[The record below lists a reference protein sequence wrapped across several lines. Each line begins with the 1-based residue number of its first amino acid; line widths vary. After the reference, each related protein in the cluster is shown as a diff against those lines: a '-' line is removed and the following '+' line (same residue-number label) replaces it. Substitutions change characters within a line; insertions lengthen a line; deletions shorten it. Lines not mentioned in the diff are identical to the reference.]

1 MTNLANLRRKAV
13 AYAVS
18 RIEAEAD
25 YQEIEWELLN
35 LEPYAPLLASFD
47 AQCLYD
53 EVIEIIED
61 AQDMVEDQ
69 RQRNGERYE
78 AYLAE
83 YPELDSLRE
92 W

>member
-1 MTNLANLRRKAV
+1 MANLADLRRKAV
-13 AYAVS
+13 AYAVT

-25 YQEIEWELLN
+25 LHEIEWELLN
-35 LEPYAPLLASFD
+35 LEPYAPLIASFD
-47 AQCLYD
+47 AEYLYD

-61 AQDMVEDQ
+61 AQDTVEDQ
-69 RQRNGERYE
+69 RMLNSERYD

-83 YPELDSLRE
+83 YPELDSHRE